1 MEDKLFN
8 ELVESVGQAGA
19 IRRGESEPCRE
30 TTYTAIDVKA
40 IREKTGRTQ
49 ASFAQMIG
57 TSLATVRSW
66 EQGTRQPTGP
76 ARALLTIFQ
85 ADPEAASRLLHKTVV
100 NG

>member
-1 MEDKLFN
+1 MDEKLFN
-8 ELVESVGQAGA
+8 ELVESVEQAGA
-19 IRRGESEPCRE
+19 IRRGEAEPGRE

-66 EQGTRQPTGP
+66 EQGKRQPTGP

-85 ADPEAASRLLHKTVV
+85 ADPETASRLLHKTVA
-100 NG
+100 